1 MARSVRVVRMSDELL
16 EYYGDLFTKWK
27 LRNQGVIFERF
38 LAYPDYYIQKLASPP
53 GATPPPGRLRRWL
66 KTKWRRAKAS

>member
-1 MARSVRVVRMSDELL
+1 MERSVRVVRMPDELL

-27 LRNQGVIFERF
+27 LRNQGIIFERF
-38 LAYPDYYIQKLASPP
+38 LAYPDYYIQKLAFSPE
-53 GATPPPGRLRRWL
+53 ATTPPGRFRRWL